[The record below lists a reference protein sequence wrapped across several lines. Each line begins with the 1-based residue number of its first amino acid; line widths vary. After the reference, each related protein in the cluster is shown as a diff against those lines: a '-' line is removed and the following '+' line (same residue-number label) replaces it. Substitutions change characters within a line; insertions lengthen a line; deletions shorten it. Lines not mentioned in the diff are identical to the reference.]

1 MVWTE
6 LYKKDLQRLE
16 TKMTSLS
23 QKIEDYEEGKAVRSL
38 EKKRKKERTL
48 LSKKKRKLNVYNYF
62 FGALPNGFNVYT
74 MFQLNFETSSKGED
88 NVMGFSE
95 KENMD
100 EPNVGDEGALD
111 FQNSQDAPKHDEQEE
126 QKQED
131 EKEETESEHAD
142 EEEEKGQQKPRPN
155 LTRDI
160 LMKAV
165 SFLFVKV

>member
-1 MVWTE
+1 
-6 LYKKDLQRLE
+6 
-16 TKMTSLS
+16 
-23 QKIEDYEEGKAVRSL
+23 
-38 EKKRKKERTL
+38 
-48 LSKKKRKLNVYNYF
+48 
-62 FGALPNGFNVYT
+62 
-74 MFQLNFETSSKGED
+74 MFH
-88 NVMGFSE
+88 E

-100 EPNVGDEGALD
+100 ESNVGDEGALD
-111 FQNSQDAPKHDEQEE
+111 FQNSQDAPKPDEQEE